1 MTTNVPA
8 ELERKMD
15 EAIGHYPAEHKR
27 SAAMPL
33 MHLWQEHFGY
43 IGDEGVNWI
52 AARLGLEPINILE
65 LVTFYPMFRQA
76 PAGRKHIRVC
86 RTLSCAMAGAY
97 PLMEKLAALTNIDRA
112 HRGSGGMHNPV
123 SVSPDGEYSIEFV
136 ECLASCGTAPVCM
149 VDDELHENVAT
160 NSAKDLLTPG
170 RETHASYHMSSR
182 AKRGTPQTTPGVA
195 SEVPLRPSADRDDN
209 AADEIASPD
218 ESRETIE
225 SPAVASQP
233 LRHALPPHPLE
244 RRLIFQNIG
253 REDYATDIDCYLQNG
268 GYEQLKLAVKMSRA
282 EIVNEVKSS
291 GLRGRGGAGFHCGV
305 KWSFIK
311 PDEQKPV
318 YLICNADESEP
329 GTFKDRY
336 IIHQDP
342 HQLIEGM
349 LISCFALNAH
359 TAYIYIRGE
368 FPEGARI
375 LERAIEEARAHNFL
389 GKDVLG
395 TGFDVEVYIHRGA
408 GAYICGEETGLI
420 ESLEGKRA
428 YPRIKP
434 PYFPAVLGLYMCPT
448 IVNNVETL
456 CHVKHIIALGGAEYA
471 RIGRP
476 NNTGTRIVCVS
487 GDVVRPGYFEIEVG
501 ALTLGQLLNE
511 MAGGPKAGRKIKA
524 VIPGGS
530 SAKVLRAG
538 DRFKLKDREVS
549 LEEIP
554 LDFDSL
560 AAAGSMAGSGGVIV
574 MDDSRDM
581 VWALNNINEFYAH
594 ESCGQ
599 CTPCREGSLWM
610 KKITDRMLSGG
621 GVTQD
626 PGTLKN
632 VADNIAGRTIC
643 AFGEACAWPTQSF
656 LEKFPDEFAARAQ
669 KPVPPPLP
677 PEYTPEELIA
687 EKEIPTGSPAH
698 DPGWE
703 KAGVPGTI

>member
-1 MTTNVPA
+1 MTTRVPP

-15 EAIGHYPAEHKR
+15 EAIGHYPAEQKR
-27 SAAMPL
+27 SASMPL
-33 MHLWQEHFGY
+33 LHLWQEHFGF
-43 IGDEGVNWI
+43 ISDEAIAWI

-97 PLMEKLAALTNIDRA
+97 PLMEKLARLTNIDRE
-112 HRGSGGMHNPV
+112 HEGTGMHNPV
-123 SVSPDGEYSIEFV
+123 SVSPAGEYSIEFV

-149 VDDELHENVAT
+149 IDDALRERVEAEAITSMASMHDARFTLHA
-160 NSAKDLLTPG
+160 G
-170 RETHASYHMSSR
+170 
-182 AKRGTPQTTPGVA
+182 
-195 SEVPLRPSADRDDN
+195 
-209 AADEIASPD
+209 
-218 ESRETIE
+218 
-225 SPAVASQP
+225 
-233 LRHALPPHPLE
+233 PPHPLE

-253 REDYATDIDCYLQNG
+253 REDYTIDIDCYLRHG
-268 GYEQLKLAVKMSRA
+268 GYEQLKAAIKMSRS

-291 GLRGRGGAGFHCGV
+291 GLRGRGGAGFPCGV

-311 PDEQKPV
+311 PDEKKPV

-342 HQLIEGM
+342 HQLLEGM
-349 LISCFALNAH
+349 LISCWALNVH

-368 FPEGARI
+368 FPEGAKI
-375 LERAIEEARAHNFL
+375 LERAIEEARARNLL
-389 GKDVLG
+389 GKDMLG
-395 TGFDVEVYIHRGA
+395 TGFDLEFYVHRGA

-456 CHVKHIIALGGAEYA
+456 CHVKHIIAMGGGEYA
-471 RIGRP
+471 RMGRP

-501 ALTLGQLLNE
+501 SVTMGQVINE
-511 MAGGPKAGRKIKA
+511 MAGGPKPGRKIKA

-538 DRFKLKDREVS
+538 DTFKLKDGEVS
-549 LEEIP
+549 LEQIP
-554 LDFDSL
+554 MDFDSL

-574 MDDSRDM
+574 LDDSRDM

-610 KKITDRMLSGG
+610 KKITGRMLAGG
-621 GVTQD
+621 GVIQD
-626 PGTLKN
+626 PATLKN

-656 LEKFPDEFAARAQ
+656 VEKFPDEFAAKAQ
-669 KPVPPPLP
+669 KPLPPPLP

-687 EKEIPTGSPAH
+687 EKEIPTVPLAR

-703 KAGVPGTI
+703 KAGAAGTV